1 MRAPLSIS
9 AYHCPIFDADVDGVH
24 EAEAIGIVR
33 AGLGWAWGGRQAYM
47 SGELPYVWLDGWLA
61 GWLAVVD
68 ECRVNPAE
76 KYTYLTLLHFFS
88 SKFMPSNLFR

>member
-47 SGELPYVWLDGWLA
+47 SGELPYVWL
-61 GWLAVVD
+61 AVVD

-76 KYTYLTLLHFFS
+76 KVYLPCLTLLS

>member
-61 GWLAVVD
+61 GWLLMS
-68 ECRVNPAE
+68 AE
-76 KYTYLTLLHFFS
+76 SILQKKYTYLTLPLHFFRP
-88 SKFMPSNLFR
+88 KFMPSNLFR

>member
-47 SGELPYVWLDGWLA
+47 SGELPYVWLA

-76 KYTYLTLLHFFS
+76 KYTYLALPLHFFRPNS
-88 SKFMPSNLFR
+88 CLVTS

>member
-47 SGELPYVWLDGWLA
+47 SGELPYVWLA
-61 GWLAVVD
+61 GWLLLMSA
-68 ECRVNPAE
+68 ESNPAE
-76 KYTYLTLLHFFS
+76 RYTYLTLLHFFS
-88 SKFMPSNLFR
+88 SKFMSSNLFR

>member
-61 GWLAVVD
+61 GWLADVD

-76 KYTYLTLLHFFS
+76 KYTLHFFRPN
-88 SKFMPSNLFR
+88 FMPSNLFR

>member
-76 KYTYLTLLHFFS
+76 KYTLHFFRPNS
-88 SKFMPSNLFR
+88 CLVNLLR

>member
-47 SGELPYVWLDGWLA
+47 SGELPYVWLDGWL
-61 GWLAVVD
+61 LLMS
-68 ECRVNPAE
+68 AE
-76 KYTYLTLLHFFS
+76 SILQKSIPTFYLTLLS
-88 SKFMPSNLFR
+88 SKFMPSNLLR

>member
-61 GWLAVVD
+61 GRLAGWLLLMS
-68 ECRVNPAE
+68 AE
-76 KYTYLTLLHFFS
+76 SILQKSIPYTSFVQIHA
-88 SKFMPSNLFR
+88 